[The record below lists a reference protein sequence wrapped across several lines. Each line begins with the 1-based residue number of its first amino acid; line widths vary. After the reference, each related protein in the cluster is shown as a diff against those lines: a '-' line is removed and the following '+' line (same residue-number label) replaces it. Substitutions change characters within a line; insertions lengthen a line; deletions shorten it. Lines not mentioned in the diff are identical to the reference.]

1 MSVFPKFRRPRKRKR
16 RMDLKPPGTAP
27 ETLVADPALPAPRI
41 SVIGYS
47 AGPSAHACEHEER
60 TDASIQDI
68 VDLRSRF
75 KKIWVNVD
83 GLGDAAVVQQI
94 GEIFNLHK
102 LALEDVLSVHQRPK
116 VDHFPDH
123 IFIVVR
129 EPMPGADIPN
139 HFETDQVGVFL
150 GRDFVVT
157 FQERKG
163 DCLGPVR
170 DRIRKSRGKI
180 CVLGPDYL
188 AYSII
193 DAVID
198 AYFPLL
204 ERHGERLEELE
215 DSAISSPTRKTMH
228 EIHSTRRELLL
239 MRRAIW
245 PAREAV
251 GALVRDHTDLISD
264 ETRIYLRDA
273 YDHLVQLIDMLENY
287 RELGADLMDIYLSS
301 MSHKLNEVM
310 KVLTVIA
317 TIFMPLSFIASLY
330 GMNFDT
336 SKPANMPELHW
347 KYGYL
352 FVLGIMATVA
362 IAMLAWFRR
371 RGWIGRGRFK
381 E

>member
-1 MSVFPKFRRPRKRKR
+1 MSVFPKFVRARKRKR
-16 RMDLKPPGTAP
+16 RQDLKPPGTAP
-27 ETLVADPALPAPRI
+27 ETLVADPSLPAPRL

-47 AGPSAHACEHEER
+47 SGSNSYSCDHEER
-60 TDASIQDI
+60 TDATIDDI
-68 VDLRSRF
+68 LEVRAKF
-75 KKIWVNVD
+75 KKVWINVD
-83 GLGDAAVVQQI
+83 GLGDATIVQKI
-94 GEIFNLHK
+94 GEIFHLHK

-116 VDHFPDH
+116 VDHFADH

-129 EPMPGADIPN
+129 EPLILATSGPTKS
-139 HFETDQVGVFL
+139 HFETDQVSIFL
-150 GRDFVVT
+150 GTDYVIT

-170 DRIRKSRGKI
+170 DRIRKSRGKV

-188 AYSII
+188 VYSIL

-204 ERHGERLEELE
+204 EDHGERLEELE
-215 DSAISSPTRKTMH
+215 DSAISHPTRKTMQ
-228 EIHSTRRELLL
+228 EIHAARRELLL
-239 MRRAIW
+239 MRRAVW

-310 KVLTVIA
+310 KVLTIIA
-317 TIFMPLSFIASLY
+317 TIFIPLGFIASVF
-330 GMNFDT
+330 GMNF
-336 SKPANMPELHW
+336 KYMPELDW
-347 KYGYL
+347 KYGYPAS
-352 FVLGIMATVA
+352 LGVMLTVA
-362 IAMLAWFRR
+362 LFMLAWFWR
-371 RGWIGRGRFK
+371 RGWIGHGRFK